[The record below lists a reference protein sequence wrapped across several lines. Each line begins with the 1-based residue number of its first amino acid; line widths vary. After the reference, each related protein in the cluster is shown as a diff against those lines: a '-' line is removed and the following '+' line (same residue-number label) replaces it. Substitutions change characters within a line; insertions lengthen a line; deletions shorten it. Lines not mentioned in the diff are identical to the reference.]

1 MTGDEMREARV
12 SLDWSQYEL
21 ADALNL
27 GGTTAKGAQRVREME
42 AGDRP
47 ISGPIARL
55 MEAFADGWRPG
66 S

>member
-1 MTGDEMREARV
+1 MTPAQFREARE
-12 SLDWSQYEL
+12 SLGWSQYEL

-27 GGTTAKGAQRVREME
+27 GGTTEKGAQRVREME
-42 AGDRP
+42 SGARP
-47 ISGPIARL
+47 ISGPIVRL